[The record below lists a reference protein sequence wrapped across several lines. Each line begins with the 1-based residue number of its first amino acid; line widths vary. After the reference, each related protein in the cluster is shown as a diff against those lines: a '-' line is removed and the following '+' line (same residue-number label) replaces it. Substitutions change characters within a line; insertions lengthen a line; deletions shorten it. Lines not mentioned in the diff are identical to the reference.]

1 MSDVVSAPD
10 EKVRARYKI
19 EIHFGKNRT
28 SAGPNVCAVSAY
40 ESGTRLNGEGDEM
53 MYMCSER
60 DRGLELGSATPKVK
74 DHSVERGTDGCG
86 AFIPGSRLR
95 GGFAMC
101 DSCKRVIRADALT
114 NTVLV
119 SLPTKRLGAMVAAWF
134 RKLDSDCDIYLK
146 YHPSD
151 IRYQAMENAEG
162 LDKARM
168 LRGLSIYP
176 LANIIKDTAAGA
188 TLEARFAA
196 FLAS

>member
-1 MSDVVSAPD
+1 MSNVEAPD
-10 EKVRARYKI
+10 ERVRAKYKI
-19 EIHFGKNRT
+19 EVHFGKNRT
-28 SAGPNVCAVSAY
+28 ATGPNVAAVSAY
-40 ESGTRLNGEGDEM
+40 ESGARLNGEGDEM
-53 MYMCSER
+53 MYICSER
-60 DRGLELGSATPKVK
+60 DRGLELGSSKPKVR
-74 DHSVERGTDGCG
+74 DHAVERGTEGCG

-101 DSCKRVIRADALT
+101 DACKRVIRADALT
-114 NTVLV
+114 NMILV
-119 SLPTKRLGAMVAAWF
+119 SLPTERLALLVAEWF

-146 YHPSD
+146 YHPTD

-188 TLEARFAA
+188 TLDVRFAA
-196 FLAS
+196 FLSS